1 MNNVNKKDAPNTAN
15 STNPF
20 DSLLRNHNIK
30 GEICKMCENS
40 FRSCEFCNKNVISKL
55 STRQLPPRLPATSNY
70 TTTTYS
76 PVYSIREIRTV
87 CHSFSS
93 LAVDR
98 KALDVERSN
107 KTVSLPNSY
116 LNDNNSGSIVQEAVN
131 NNPSKGYGS
140 YVYI

>member
-1 MNNVNKKDAPNTAN
+1 
-15 STNPF
+15 
-20 DSLLRNHNIK
+20 
-30 GEICKMCENS
+30 MCENS
-40 FRSCEFCNKNVISKL
+40 FRSCEFCNKNVINKL
-55 STRQLPPRLPATSNY
+55 STRQLPPRLPATSNFT

-98 KALDVERSN
+98 KALDIERSN

-116 LNDNNSGSIVQEAVN
+116 LNDNNNSNCNHNSLNNTINSGSIVQEAVN

-140 YVYI
+140 YVYIWIQKRSGFIY